1 MVGMTLN
8 IAAHFTRSSFQLISF
23 GAWAW
28 ASLPGPTPITGM
40 PWRPAMATP
49 LVENVHL
56 SMRGS
61 PAFAWGAL
69 AAAWT
74 SGEFSGMTQVG
85 KKHSWPYSR
94 PVHALAL

>member
-1 MVGMTLN
+1 MVGMTLY
-8 IAAHFTRSSFQLISF
+8 IAAHFTRSSFQLTSF

-61 PAFAWGAL
+61 PYIPRWAL

-74 SGEFSGMTQVG
+74 SGESSATTHVG